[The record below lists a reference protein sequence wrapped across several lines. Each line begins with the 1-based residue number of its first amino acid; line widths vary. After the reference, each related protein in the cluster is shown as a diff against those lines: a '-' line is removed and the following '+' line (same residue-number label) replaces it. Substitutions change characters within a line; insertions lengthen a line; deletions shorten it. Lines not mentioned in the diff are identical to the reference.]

1 MNVIGDN
8 FDDFDLLPGVTL
20 IRDRAK
26 IRKIIN
32 KDIKPFTGIIE
43 YEHLYNA
50 NHIIF
55 ADLKDDF
62 FQPSTKSN
70 IALTTWLLWI
80 DMLINTSWFLHK
92 CDENCHKWL
101 HIFYCLDLI

>member
-1 MNVIGDN
+1 MHFKFYTTLRFMNVIGDN

-50 NHIIF
+50 NHIKQFCID
-55 ADLKDDF
+55 DLAFVDRYAYKY
-62 FQPSTKSN
+62 
-70 IALTTWLLWI
+70 
-80 DMLINTSWFLHK
+80 FLV
-92 CDENCHKWL
+92 
-101 HIFYCLDLI
+101 YQG

>member
-62 FQPSTKSN
+62 FSAVYKKQYC
-70 IALTTWLLWI
+70 I
-80 DMLINTSWFLHK
+80 DDLAFVDRYAYKYFLV
-92 CDENCHKWL
+92 
-101 HIFYCLDLI
+101 YQG